1 MKMNKEEIITK
12 IKDML
17 EYPKTTLE
25 LVAELKAGRR
35 KRIPDFFIEDA
46 LRELDK
52 AVRLL
57 NKFAERKR
65 KKHNGRSQ

>member
-1 MKMNKEEIITK
+1 MKMSKEEIITK

-25 LVAELKAGRR
+25 LMAELKAGRR

-57 NKFAERKR
+57 NKFVGRKR
-65 KKHNGRSQ
+65 KKHNGRGQ